1 MDYAQGWIDSISPV
15 RAYSTITE
23 YESILRRELI
33 PRFGKKLLEDIKRKD
48 IQALVADMSNR
59 GLSPKTISNVVQC
72 LSALMTNAYHDEL
85 IEKNPCSLV
94 RVPKRSL
101 AKADPFAPEDI
112 RSILKYFQKY
122 RPTEVALIA
131 TGFFTGARLSE
142 LAGLQWGDI
151 DWNKKQ
157 ITFRRVITH
166 GKQKDRL
173 KTCET
178 RTIDLIEPLI
188 PYLEAQKGNT
198 FFGPDDWVFLN
209 TEGEP
214 FKWPGQDIA
223 KRWKP
228 VLKALGIRYRGPGQ
242 MRHTFACRAL
252 DQGESEAWVVTMLG
266 HASREMVRKVYGN
279 WIPEPGSGGS
289 KLAAMMSEELPS
301 ENESENQ
308 VG

>member
-1 MDYAQGWIDSISPV
+1 M
-15 RAYSTITE
+15 
-23 YESILRRELI
+23 RRELI
-33 PRFGKKLLEDIKRKD
+33 PTFGKKLLEDIKLCD
-48 IQALVADMSNR
+48 VQALLTDMSKR
-59 GLSPKTISNVVQC
+59 RLSAKTIINVVRC
-72 LSALMTNAYHDEL
+72 MSGILNDALKNEL
-85 IEKNPCSLV
+85 IDRNPCSLV
-94 RVPKRSL
+94 RLPKRSI
-101 AKADPFAPEDI
+101 AKADPFTFKEI
-112 RSILKYFQKY
+112 KSILDYFQKH
-122 RPTEVALIA
+122 RPAEVALIA

-289 KLAAMMSEELPS
+289 KLAAMMSEKRPS
-301 ENESENQ
+301 DNASEEQ